1 MSYDKQQATEE
12 FTKWSRNYDRG
23 VLQPLL
29 FAPSRRALGARLAR
43 RFGSEPF
50 RLLDVGCGT
59 GQFVAEVRDRFPKAE
74 VVALDLVR
82 GMLER
87 GRDRWERIADRVRP
101 LQGDSERLP
110 FGDQTFDVITCANS
124 FHHYPHQDQ
133 AIREMRRVLKP
144 DGRLMLLD
152 GYRDAPWGW
161 FIYDVCVTAVEGAV
175 LHCSRERMRTLYQQA
190 GLEVMEQRI
199 HRGPAP
205 FLISEGRRSVS
216 AIPAP
221 HTSSSPTAVVR
232 VPIEHREPRRA

>member
-1 MSYDKQQATEE
+1 MAYDKRQATEE
-12 FTKWSRNYDRG
+12 FTIWSRSYDRG

-29 FAPSRRALGARLAR
+29 FAPSRRALGARLAQ
-43 RFGSEPF
+43 RFGSKPF

-59 GQFVAEVRDRFPKAE
+59 GQFVAEVRDRFPHAE

-87 GRDRWERIADRVRP
+87 GRERWERIGDRVRP
-101 LQGDSERLP
+101 VQGDGERLP
-110 FGDQTFDVITCANS
+110 FVDQTFDVITCANS

-133 AIREMRRVLKP
+133 AIREMQRVLKP
-144 DGRLMLLD
+144 GGRLILLD

-175 LHCSRERMRTLYQQA
+175 LHCSRKRMRHLYHQA
-190 GLEVMEQRI
+190 GLEMVEQRI

-205 FLISEGRRSVS
+205 FLVSEGRRPVS

-221 HTSSSPTAVVR
+221 HTANAARATAESQAR
-232 VPIEHREPRRA
+232 NRI